1 MDVQQVWFPG
11 VHCDVGGGYAEAES
25 GLSKIALEWM
35 VAEAMVAGLLVN
47 CVKRDEVLAKTP
59 GTRFIAPD
67 PNGVVHESLKG
78 AWNLAEFVWKKHY
91 DWKTGTERWGMNLY
105 RRRIIPE
112 NALVHESAFQR
123 GGGYS
128 NRLPPSSVRVTT
140 RHVSRTC
147 ESSGNDTRVP

>member
-1 MDVQQVWFPG
+1 
-11 VHCDVGGGYAEAES
+11 
-25 GLSKIALEWM
+25 M

-91 DWKTGTERWGMNLY
+91 DWKTGTERWDMNLY
-105 RRRIIPE
+105 RRRLIPE
-112 NALVHESAFQR
+112 NALVHAQAFQR
-123 GGGYS
+123 GAA
-128 NRLPPSSVRVTT
+128 NTNPRRP
-140 RHVSRTC
+140 
-147 ESSGNDTRVP
+147 